1 LPVQILN
8 HQRRRRLVARILEIV
23 CVFDQVEDDKHART
37 RRLGYGFRSDWVM
50 WLGEK
55 REPVRFVV
63 LVHIQNL
70 DRGRCLQKRPYQAVG

>member
-55 REPVRFVV
+55 REPVRLAKWCRKTVSEGSGIM
-63 LVHIQNL
+63 LME
-70 DRGRCLQKRPYQAVG
+70 DD